1 MGWGVHSWP
10 FIVRRGVHCTGS
22 VHLHTKKGEGAGRPL
37 CREEG
42 TFPYADGE
50 RQDGM
55 EGNSFDILGR
65 AREGRGRFILHI
77 SRNGYGRQV
86 SLGDT
91 RENASGMIGLHGLVC
106 RGHSIPG

>member
-1 MGWGVHSWP
+1 MGWRAHSWP
-10 FIVRRGVHCTGS
+10 FIVRGVHCTGS
-22 VHLHTKKGEGAGRPL
+22 VHLHTKKGGGLDGRCAGRKGRSL
-37 CREEG
+37 MQMG
-42 TFPYADGE
+42 K

-65 AREGRGRFILHI
+65 APEGRGRFILHI

-91 RENASGMIGLHGLVC
+91 RENASGMICLHGLVC